1 MSMAS
6 SSPFRYVYLHGW
18 LSGPQSFKGTFLKD
32 KLSPLGID
40 LQLIDLNRGK
50 PPGQMT
56 YDGALIA
63 VDEVWE
69 REAGAHGEGE
79 VKLRLI
85 GSSLGGYFAA
95 RYAELHPNR
104 VDRMVLLCPAFDFHN
119 QFRKLTGENTV
130 FGPPDMD
137 GWQSA
142 GSRPFPMP
150 DGSLVDVPF
159 SFVDGARG
167 HHAFPLYLCPTTI
180 IHGLDD
186 EIIPVDTTKQF
197 WETHE
202 DQGEVTSLLL
212 VPDQHAL
219 TAPNTLSLTLKTIT
233 DFFRLS
239 HTNKQQQ
246 QQQQQDQ
253 APPPAAAAAAVAAA
267 MIEVERKFPM
277 LDESDLE
284 RAIEREGGQLVGE
297 QAFVDTYFDWEG
309 YPLTLHNCWLRR
321 RAGLWELKTPR
332 GVTKEGGDQYSGH
345 EGEGRLA
352 IFEEELDED
361 KIVQYLK
368 THFADHMTSDDLK
381 TAVAEETPGG
391 GTRAGLQAFCHYGTN
406 RRKYVAG
413 DPAITI
419 DVDSASFGYGCVE
432 LERMCVSDEETA
444 AATRDIDSMA
454 KRLNLASSIAQTG
467 EHAPAPQSAPQPSAD
482 GRKLSLGL
490 PSSGPLSLGIPLRG
504 EPESPPPRGVGGG
517 LPLGSQGGPH
527 RAAMSVQRGKL
538 EEWIRRYSPQH
549 FDLLKDAKIF
559 Q

>member
-1 MSMAS
+1 MATRAGHRL
-6 SSPFRYVYLHGW
+6 PVVAA
-18 LSGPQSFKGTFLKD
+18 SGSG
-32 KLSPLGID
+32 
-40 LQLIDLNRGK
+40 RH
-50 PPGQMT
+50 
-56 YDGALIA
+56 
-63 VDEVWE
+63 
-69 REAGAHGEGE
+69 RAHVGGPAR
-79 VKLRLI
+79 LR
-85 GSSLGGYFAA
+85 
-95 RYAELHPNR
+95 
-104 VDRMVLLCPAFDFHN
+104 
-119 QFRKLTGENTV
+119 
-130 FGPPDMD
+130 

-142 GSRPFPMP
+142 PAEAVRAVSEWEGPAAGDTESLLPNGTQEPGRWYLRGHCCPLGLFSYTNPRHGSRGVARAHAAHHRSRSGLLWMVGM
-150 DGSLVDVPF
+150 DGP
-159 SFVDGARG
+159 A
-167 HHAFPLYLCPTTI
+167 
-180 IHGLDD
+180 
-186 EIIPVDTTKQF
+186 
-197 WETHE
+197 W
-202 DQGEVTSLLL
+202 
-212 VPDQHAL
+212 
-219 TAPNTLSLTLKTIT
+219 
-233 DFFRLS
+233 
-239 HTNKQQQ
+239 QQ